1 MGMTSVISH
10 RGQKATE
17 IQEGMWY
24 RYHSIN
30 RCTGVSWKQ
39 WVKAQCSGH
48 ATVGLDFLT
57 LGPVDEVCIWAETY
71 HAGERYFIPA
81 SFEKAE
87 RLENQLARERKE
99 KEMKGGKLWVAPP
112 VMLLRL

>member
-1 MGMTSVISH
+1 MCIAAKH
-10 RGQKATE
+10 
-17 IQEGMWY
+17 IHEGLWY
-24 RYHSIN
+24 RFHSDKN
-30 RCTGVSWKQ
+30 FKNGVSWKQ
-39 WVKAQCSGH
+39 WVKAGDSGI
-48 ATVGLDFLT
+48 AENYLNYTVLTPTDEIGLCADK
-57 LGPVDEVCIWAETY
+57 DRRQED
-71 HAGERYFIPA
+71 YFIPA

>member
-1 MGMTSVISH
+1 MT
-10 RGQKATE
+10 
-17 IQEGMWY
+17 EGVKHIHEGLWY
-24 RYHSIN
+24 RFHSDK
-30 RCTGVSWKQ
+30 RKKHAVSWRQ
-39 WVKAQCSGH
+39 WVKAGVSG
-48 ATVGLDFLT
+48 AAQASLDYEAITPL
-57 LGPVDEVCIWAETY
+57 AEISLC
-71 HAGERYFIPA
+71 AESDWREENYFIPA